1 MKLTI
6 EMDQMAL
13 DALDSS
19 IPAIIESTGAHE
31 LGMTVTREVAA
42 RVALLRGLKLLQ
54 ARQEAQGAVRAS
66 KPAEVQPEAPV
77 QPGDVE
83 PERDVNGNVRPPTGW
98 HKWTTGKRMPESHV
112 GMHAYYKANG
122 WDRWWGAVGDD
133 GKGKEFIEFYWSQS
147 GTNPDLSAY
156 DGVGL
161 GNKSLLVQA
170 TPWGPG
176 HIIPAG
182 W

>member
-1 MKLTI
+1 MKLPI
-6 EMDQMAL
+6 ELDQIAL
-13 DALDSS
+13 DKLDQA

-54 ARQEAQGAVRAS
+54 ARQEATAAAS
-66 KPAEVQPEAPV
+66 GSKAQPQPEPPGTAPTAT
-77 QPGDVE
+77 GAA
-83 PERDVNGNVRPPTGW
+83 RDANGNIRPPEGW

-112 GMHAYYKANG
+112 EMHAYYKANG
-122 WDRWWGAVGDD
+122 WDRWWGAVGED
-133 GKGKEFIEFYWSQS
+133 GKGKELIEFYWSPRED
-147 GTNPDLSAY
+147 NHKLPVF
-156 DGVGL
+156 DGQGP
-161 GNKSLLVQA
+161 GGKSLLIQT